1 MSQVFKTYLTLFLI
15 FLGVFV
21 MIGIITADINVSNAR
36 DYKNYVIDQME
47 NSNLSDSA
55 IEACKTNAKSYN
67 YDLETKSVKDNTGKT
82 IAVEVLLKYNYSI
95 KLINVLSQ
103 HEIRGYAR

>member
-15 FLGVFV
+15 FLGVLV
-21 MIGIITADINVSNAR
+21 LIGIITADIDISNAR

-47 NSNLSDSA
+47 NSNLSESV
-55 IEACKTNAKSYN
+55 IEACETNAKAYN
-67 YDLETKSVKDNTGKT
+67 YNLEAKLIKDDIGKI

-95 KLINVLSQ
+95 VLIDVLRD
-103 HEIRGYAR
+103 HELRGYAR

>member
-21 MIGIITADINVSNAR
+21 LIGIITADIDVSNAR

-47 NSNLSDSA
+47 NSNLSESV
-55 IEACKTNAKSYN
+55 IKACETNAKTYN
-67 YDLETKSVKDNTGKT
+67 YNLETKSIKDDIGKI

>member
-15 FLGVFV
+15 FLGLFII
-21 MIGIITADINVSNAR
+21 IGIITADINISNSR
-36 DYKNYVIDQME
+36 DYKNYVIDQIE
-47 NSNLSDSA
+47 NSNLSDST
-55 IEACKTNAKSYN
+55 IEACKANAKKYN
-67 YDLETKSVKDNTGKT
+67 YDLETKSIKDNTGKT

-95 KLINVLSQ
+95 KLINVLRE

>member
-15 FLGVFV
+15 FLGVLV
-21 MIGIITADINVSNAR
+21 LIGIITADIDVSNAR

-47 NSNLSDSA
+47 NSNLSESV
-55 IEACKTNAKSYN
+55 IKACETDAKTYN
-67 YDLETKSVKDNTGKT
+67 YNLETKSIKDDKGKI

-95 KLINVLSQ
+95 ILIDVLSE
-103 HEIRGYAR
+103 HELRGYAR